1 MFKVISPILQKL
13 WSVVNSRNLPLPCW
27 IPKKPT
33 PNKVN
38 NKDTRRTSLSSFNSI
53 INTHLKITV
62 QKVVENCPFVT
73 AQKMK
78 KSLMES
84 FFFLCCVFSPR
95 LTHFWL
101 MTPFYIPWKQ
111 QILENFCF
119 QRVQICETHQSHIL
133 HFSDSIHS
141 EIWKITHD

>member
-13 WSVVNSRNLPLPCW
+13 WSVVNSRNLPLPCL

-84 FFFLCCVFSPR
+84 F
-95 LTHFWL
+95 
-101 MTPFYIPWKQ
+101 I
-111 QILENFCF
+111 FCAVYSR
-119 QRVQICETHQSHIL
+119 RV
-133 HFSDSIHS
+133 
-141 EIWKITHD
+141 